1 MFQTTEAMEEVARAL
16 ALIADPRLDD
26 HKAEGLE
33 AGGQDDVMMT
43 SQGTLMAESIA
54 VDGAQQVRG
63 AEDERVSSVQ
73 SVQGFGNRVS
83 SGSGGIAGTEV
94 QNGGAAED
102 VGEQIDDDGN
112 TASGI
117 QGYKKKKKKGKRG
130 GVKSKMTRDDWKTW
144 QREHGHL

>member
-1 MFQTTEAMEEVARAL
+1 MFQTTEAIEEVARAL
-16 ALIADPRLDD
+16 ALIADPRRDD
-26 HKAEGLE
+26 QKAKGLE
-33 AGGQDDVMMT
+33 AGGEDDGMMT

-73 SVQGFGNRVS
+73 SIQGFGNRVS

-102 VGEQIDDDGN
+102 VGAEIEDSNGDNAAKRDHKPAHWDSMSETKRRNWRKYQN
-112 TASGI
+112 AKRN
-117 QGYKKKKKKGKRG
+117 KKP
-130 GVKSKMTRDDWKTW
+130 
-144 QREHGHL
+144 